1 VVLAECKWFCKVHS
15 SNLQNKS
22 RHSKVHL
29 HIPGKY
35 LQSVAL
41 HSYESL
47 HKPKKIDI
55 LVANQRWDRFFLKK
69 IMNHWHELHMLWIKA
84 SNPEV
89 TNYKS
94 LYNIVCAVFYKKWL
108 GGEMMSSQQMTLS
121 QNGNSSNLNT
131 KMKKHRWFNN
141 SKRRFNMATKTR
153 TQCKEP
159 IYNEPNSIKGIG
171 EENKLS

>member
-1 VVLAECKWFCKVHS
+1 MVLAECKWFCKVHS

-69 IMNHWHELHMLWIKA
+69 
-84 SNPEV
+84 
-89 TNYKS
+89 NYEP
-94 LYNIVCAVFYKKWL
+94 L
-108 GGEMMSSQQMTLS
+108 
-121 QNGNSSNLNT
+121 
-131 KMKKHRWFNN
+131 
-141 SKRRFNMATKTR
+141 TR
-153 TQCKEP
+153 APHAMDK
-159 IYNEPNSIKGIG
+159 SIKSRS
-171 EENKLS
+171 NKLQISL